1 MIENLAG
8 IRGAAPVGL
17 VQDLTPDEALCIRYL
32 RLWWAGP
39 EAQAE
44 IWNEFSRSLGP
55 TRAKQAFRRLK
66 ACLQSVLAMAADPSF

>member
-1 MIENLAG
+1 MLKNPLG

-17 VQDLTPDEALCIRYL
+17 VQDLTPEEALCIRYL

-44 IWNEFSRSLGP
+44 IWNEFF
-55 TRAKQAFRRLK
+55 TKFRTNLRK
-66 ACLQSVLAMAADPSF
+66 TSFFGV

>member
-1 MIENLAG
+1 MTENLAG

-17 VQDLTPDEALCIRYL
+17 VQVLTPDEALCIRYL

-44 IWNEFSRSLGP
+44 IWNEFF
-55 TRAKQAFRRLK
+55 TKFRTNPRK
-66 ACLQSVLAMAADPSF
+66 ASVFGV

>member
-44 IWNEFSRSLGP
+44 IWNECLLSL
-55 TRAKQAFRRLK
+55 
-66 ACLQSVLAMAADPSF
+66 